1 MPTRDSNISLNLT
14 DDDEPAVQQ
23 QLGEETEQEDAD
35 TAELPEYVTPPN
47 LPGDVSADNV
57 PESPLAAAMNRFAQ
71 QIERP
76 DEFTTTEREA
86 IAVTRLHPDL
96 SRSEVADRL
105 DISSSSVGNAI
116 RRADLAELSEPD
128 EIHAAFRERTDR
140 QQTIIE
146 ALVADPDC
154 SPDHLGTLADCS
166 SSGAEST
173 KHTFAPLIHHLRE
186 VGFPNDY
193 DLTVSDA
200 SAPTSPKTAD
210 TETTS
215 SETFACD
222 VCGKTFVTAQGRNG
236 HTAVHSNE
244 DTKEEPGDDSS
255 PTSTTDIESTETED
269 GDASLSED
277 LADDIADLFATTTDN
292 ENNTAPTDEPT
303 THETEMVPR
312 SDLQHLR
319 QFVDGL
325 RDAAATERSLTDDRV
340 GQQSTAARQAVC
352 EAVLTKIDKVLENT
366 APDG

>member
-1 MPTRDSNISLNLT
+1 
-14 DDDEPAVQQ
+14 
-23 QLGEETEQEDAD
+23 
-35 TAELPEYVTPPN
+35 
-47 LPGDVSADNV
+47 
-57 PESPLAAAMNRFAQ
+57 MNRFTQ
-71 QIERP
+71 QIEQH
-76 DEFTTTEREA
+76 DEFPTTELEA
-86 IAVTRLHPDL
+86 IAVTRLQPDL
-96 SRSEVADRL
+96 SRAEVADRL
-105 DISSSSVGNAI
+105 DISSSLVGNAI
-116 RRADLAELSEPD
+116 RRAELAELSEPD

-154 SPDHLGTLADCS
+154 SSDHLETLADCS

-173 KHTFAPLIHHLRE
+173 KHTFAP
-186 VGFPNDY
+186 
-193 DLTVSDA
+193 
-200 SAPTSPKTAD
+200 TSP
-210 TETTS
+210 ETTS

-222 VCGKTFVTAQGRNG
+222 VCGKTFDTADGRNG

-244 DTKEEPGDDSS
+244 DTEAEPGDDSS

-269 GDASLSED
+269 GDASLSVD

-292 ENNTAPTDEPT
+292 ENDTAPTDEPT
-303 THETEMVPR
+303 THETEMVSR